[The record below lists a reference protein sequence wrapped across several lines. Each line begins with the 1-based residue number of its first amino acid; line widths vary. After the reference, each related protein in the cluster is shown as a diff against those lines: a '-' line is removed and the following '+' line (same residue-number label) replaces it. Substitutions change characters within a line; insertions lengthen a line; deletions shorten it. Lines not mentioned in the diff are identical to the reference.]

1 MLTFDY
7 QFTYKFSCTI
17 AEHYTETNRKKIE
30 GSFDAYYQ
38 LTDDEIKFQIL
49 KYVPVGYCSVLDFEW
64 IVVPY
69 KPKYDSYS
77 DL

>member
-1 MLTFDY
+1 MLTFEY

-17 AEHYTETNRKKIE
+17 ASHYTETVREKIE
-30 GSFDAYYQ
+30 GTFDAYYQ

-49 KYVPVGYCSVLDFEW
+49 KYVPVGYCSVSDFEW

-69 KPKYDSYS
+69 KPKDNNYN